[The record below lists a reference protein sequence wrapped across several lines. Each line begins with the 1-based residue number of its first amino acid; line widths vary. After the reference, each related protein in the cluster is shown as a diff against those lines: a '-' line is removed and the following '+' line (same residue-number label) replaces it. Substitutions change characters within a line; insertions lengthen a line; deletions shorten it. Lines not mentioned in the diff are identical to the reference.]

1 MWNDFDDDDNQ
12 WDDGDEEDF
21 RKEQDR
27 INKHPLM
34 QKANDIMLLTET
46 LVGVL
51 DEGAKEMYGTFMLE
65 DATVICGKFGGAEGV
80 DDYILKM
87 ENAVFMKVHA
97 RHLNSMTYSVAM
109 VDNHAEE
116 HLQLLRD
123 AINDFKALFVDWV
136 KGFDPSCKYD
146 DGWGL
151 F

>member
-80 DDYILKM
+80 DDYIP
-87 ENAVFMKVHA
+87 EF
-97 RHLNSMTYSVAM
+97 
-109 VDNHAEE
+109 
-116 HLQLLRD
+116 
-123 AINDFKALFVDWV
+123 DFKT
-136 KGFDPSCKYD
+136 
-146 DGWGL
+146 GL
-151 F
+151 FG